1 MGSVGSVGEARA
13 GAVGPPGVV
22 GLVVNPL
29 AGIGGEVGL
38 GGSDGDAV
46 QAAAAAAGGI
56 PRAPERAERFVRE
69 LARLAPSA
77 VVLRDPASSAD
88 ETAALA
94 RSYAERGVDIL
105 VCVGG
110 DGTARDVLRGLGSG
124 AGSGVPAGAGAR
136 QLCLGVPAG
145 VKMHSGVFA
154 VTPEDAAQQ
163 VAEVLAGRAR
173 TVERDVVDLDEEAR
187 REGVLSTSIYGTML
201 VPLHERMQRGKRSPA
216 HGSGIDARGVAAE
229 IRRQFPGHA
238 LLFGPGTTVA
248 RVSESF
254 GVDEPTLL
262 GFDAVLPDGSVH
274 LALGG
279 AELAALTRD
288 QDFAVVLSPIGGQG
302 FVIGRGNH
310 QLTAEILGRLPRRNL
325 VLVAEPAK
333 LGELAGRLRIDAP
346 TPALNDLFRGP
357 ARVILGEGEIAVAS
371 IE

>member
-1 MGSVGSVGEARA
+1 MVGS
-13 GAVGPPGVV
+13 PGVV

-77 VVLRDPASSAD
+77 AVLRDPAGSAD

-105 VCVGG
+105 VFVGG

-124 AGSGVPAGAGAR
+124 AGSGAPAGAGAR

-163 VAEVLAGRAR
+163 VAEVLAGRAGRAR

-229 IRRQFPGHA
+229 IRRQYPGHA

-248 RVSESF
+248 RVSERL

-262 GFDAVLPDGSVH
+262 GFDAVLPGGSVH

-288 QDFAVVLSPIGGQG
+288 RDFAVVLSPIGGQG

-357 ARVILGEGEIAVAS
+357 ARVILGEGEIAVAR